1 MNINISAEP
10 KVLGFLLYSFL
21 HNCEQDAA
29 KGMTEA
35 ELNSALS
42 KMLASLG
49 DRYTRYL
56 PPAKYATIVQ
66 VCLKRKVPSR
76 CVLKVATY
84 NVRCSS
90 FVWFGLRI
98 HKCVRLAFAN
108 KSVGC
113 RYPQAH
119 E

>member
-1 MNINISAEP
+1 MNVNISAEP

-76 CVLKVATY
+76 CVY
-84 NVRCSS
+84 RPSS
-90 FVWFGLRI
+90 YV
-98 HKCVRLAFAN
+98 
-108 KSVGC
+108 
-113 RYPQAH
+113 
-119 E
+119 